1 MTDIVQTS
9 RLNRRALFKIGGGGL
24 VAVAGA
30 GALSTALRS
39 PGSAQAAATPVTGPG
54 INRIFSLAGTDGWV
68 YLQGDELTEGNQVV
82 FPDPL
87 GEDRNM
93 YNYGFRDASRWQ
105 RILQTVDPNS
115 AAGREAHDAIY
126 SWKGETQNASPLLWV
141 NEGDKVQIVLYNLGW
156 QVRPDIPDGHTIH
169 WHGFR
174 NAIPWFDG
182 VPEMAAGAPIGKTL
196 TYFYNPVDP
205 GTYMYHCHWEDV
217 EHIQMGMTGIVF
229 VNPKQNNTG
238 VTGPHAS
245 FYTPKPGEK
254 FVFNDTNGAS
264 AYDRQFAF
272 MLMDF
277 NPIQHWQLA
286 HIQQPDWSDYKP
298 NAWAMNGRSYPDT
311 LLPAGVTELGLEGAT
326 VYSGTAT
333 GGTSRTISK
342 SGSPA
347 MPAGVSPGKIITLLS
362 GQGAGQRREIASRTT
377 STITVTEPWDTYLG
391 LPNNTTTFA
400 VYEVANP
407 ELRSQP
413 QSSLVTCHPGDRVL
427 LRVANLGYQQH
438 AMMLEGIE
446 MLVVGRDSTFLAD
459 RLYRTSQI
467 DVAPGE
473 AYDVIF
479 TAPDHSGGADPDVY
493 MFYDRNLNN
502 DGTAGTFG
510 GMATEVHVYPAAT
523 TVRPQA
529 VPNDTGL

>member
-9 RLNRRALFKIGGGGL
+9 RLSRRALLKIGGGGL

-30 GALSTALRS
+30 GTLTSALRS
-39 PGSAQAAATPVTGPG
+39 PGSAQAAGTPVTNPT
-54 INRIFSLAGTDGWV
+54 IDRIFALAGTDGWV
-68 YLQGDELTEGNQVV
+68 SLRGDELTEGNQVV

-126 SWKGETQNASPLLWV
+126 AWKGETQNASPLLWV
-141 NEGDKVQIVLYNLGW
+141 NEGEKVQVVLYNLGW

-229 VNPKQNNTG
+229 VNPKQNSAG
-238 VTGPHAS
+238 FSGAPVS
-245 FYTPKPGEK
+245 FYTAKPGEK
-254 FVFNDTNGAS
+254 YVFNDGNGAS

-277 NPIQHWQLA
+277 NPLQHWQLA

-298 NAWAMNGRSYPDT
+298 SAWAMNGRSYPDT
-311 LLPAGVTELGLEGAT
+311 LLPAGVTELGLEGGVAL
-326 VYSGTAT
+326 GPLTAT
-333 GGTSRTISK
+333 AGSSRVINRTGLPS
-342 SGSPA
+342 A
-347 MPAGVSPGKIITLLS
+347 NTLTGKIVTLIS
-362 GQGAGQRREIASRTT
+362 GPGAGQRREIVSNTT
-377 STITVTEPWDTYLG
+377 STITVHEPWDAYLG
-391 LPNNTTTFA
+391 LPANGTVFRVHN
-400 VYEVANP
+400 VANP

-413 QSSLVTCHPGDRVL
+413 QSSLVTCEPGDRVL

-438 AMMLEGIE
+438 AMLLEGIE

-479 TAPDHSGGADPDVY
+479 TAPEHSGGSEADVY
-493 MFYDRNLNN
+493 MFYDRNLHN
-502 DGTAGTFG
+502 DGTAGSFG
-510 GMATEVHVYPAAT
+510 GMATEVHVHPAASGL
-523 TVRPQA
+523 RGQA

>member
-1 MTDIVQTS
+1 MTDIVPTP
-9 RLNRRALFKIGGGGL
+9 RLSRRALLKIGGGGL

-30 GALSTALRS
+30 GSLSAALRS
-39 PGSAQAAATPVTGPG
+39 PGSAQAAAVAPVTNPT
-54 INRIFSLAGTDGWV
+54 IDRIFALAGTDGWV
-68 YLQGDELTEGNQVV
+68 SLRGAELTEGDQVV

-141 NEGDKVQIVLYNLGW
+141 DEGQKVQVVLYNLGW

-229 VNPKQNNTG
+229 VNPKQNATG
-238 VTGPHAS
+238 VTGTPVS
-245 FYTPKPGEK
+245 FYTPRAGERY
-254 FVFNDTNGAS
+254 VFNDHNGAS

-277 NPIQHWQLA
+277 NPVQHWQLA
-286 HIQQPDWSDYKP
+286 HIQQPDWSDYRP
-298 NAWAMNGRSYPDT
+298 SAWAMNGRTYPDT
-311 LLPAGVTELGLEGAT
+311 VLPEGVVEVGLEGPQIYTA
-326 VYSGTAT
+326 TAT
-333 GGTSRTISK
+333 GGNSRTLNRTGI
-342 SGSPA
+342 PA
-347 MPAGVSPGKIITLLS
+347 AVTAGKIVTLVS
-362 GQGAGQRREIASRTT
+362 GPGAGQRREIAAKTS
-377 STITVTEPWDTYLG
+377 STITVAEPWDSYIGNPGAGTV
-391 LPNNTTTFA
+391 FR
-400 VYEVANP
+400 VHDVAHA

-413 QSSLVTCHPGDRVL
+413 QSSLVTCKPGDRVL

-438 AMMLEGIE
+438 AMTLDGIE
-446 MLVVGRDSTFLAD
+446 LLVVGRDSTFLAD

-479 TAPDHSGGADPDVY
+479 TAPAHSGGADPDVY
-493 MFYDRNLNN
+493 MFYDRNFDNE
-502 DGTAGTFG
+502 GTTGEFG
-510 GMATEVHVYPAAT
+510 GMTTEVRVYPAAT
-523 TVRPQA
+523 ALRNQA

>member
-1 MTDIVQTS
+1 MTDSVQTS
-9 RLNRRALFKIGGGGL
+9 RLSRRALLKIGGGGL

-30 GALSTALRS
+30 GTLTSALRS
-39 PGSAQAAATPVTGPG
+39 PGPAQAAATPVTRPV
-54 INRIFSLAGTDGWV
+54 IDRVFALAGTDGWV
-68 YLQGDELTEGNQVV
+68 SLRGDELKEGGAVV
-82 FPDPL
+82 FPDAL
-87 GEDRNM
+87 GGDRNM
-93 YNYGFRDASRWQ
+93 YGYGFRDASRWQ

-115 AAGREAHDAIY
+115 TAGREAHDAIY
-126 SWKGETQNASPLLWV
+126 SWKGETQQTSPLLWM
-141 NEGDKVQIVLYNLGW
+141 NEGENVQIVLYNLGW

-205 GTYMYHCHWEDV
+205 GSYMYHCHWEDV
-217 EHIQMGMTGIVF
+217 EHIQMGMTGMVL
-229 VNPKQNNTG
+229 VHPKQNATG
-238 VTGPHAS
+238 VVGTPVP
-245 FYTPKPGEK
+245 FYTPKPGEAYIY
-254 FVFNDTNGAS
+254 NDHNGAS

-286 HIQQPDWSDYKP
+286 HIQQPDWSDYQP
-298 NAWAMNGRSYPDT
+298 SAWAMNGRSYPDT
-311 LLPAGVTELGLEGAT
+311 LLPAGVVELGLEGASIF
-326 VYSGTAT
+326 VGTAT
-333 GGTSRTISK
+333 GGGSRTLSR
-342 SGSPA
+342 SGNPPLWSSVA
-347 MPAGVSPGKIITLLS
+347 AGMIVTLLS
-362 GQGAGQRREIASRTT
+362 GQGAGQRREIASRSG

-391 LPNNTTTFA
+391 IPNNTTAFRVSA
-400 VYEVANP
+400 VAHP

-413 QSSLVTCHPGDRVL
+413 QSSLITCQPGDRVA
-427 LRVANLGYQQH
+427 LRVTNLGYQQH
-438 AMMLEGIE
+438 AMTLDGIQ
-446 MLVVGRDSTFLAD
+446 MLVVGRDSTFLGD

-473 AYDVIF
+473 GYDVIF
-479 TAPDHSGGADPDVY
+479 TAPAHSGAADPDVY
-493 MFYDRNLNN
+493 LFYDRNLTN

-510 GMATEVHVYPAAT
+510 GMATEVHVYPAAAT
-523 TVRPQA
+523 LRRQA